1 MTIGDWNCLSEESEA
16 TRNLSIIIQISP
28 PASSPEGIVSL
39 EMTLECGFVI
49 ILIMRS
55 LLKSVIGNLRHED
68 EKSLYLSRFLPEVE
82 MTFQS

>member
-39 EMTLECGFVI
+39 EMTPECGFMI

-55 LLKSVIGNLRHED
+55 LLKSVIGNLFQHLIPKLVRKLIKD
-68 EKSLYLSRFLPEVE
+68 PE
-82 MTFQS
+82 TSSG